1 MPHKSKCTSVTPC
14 ARHVAGGGAQ
24 GWEGKAQAGHD
35 PPRAGAFVCSVS
47 HSPFGPVSLGAR
59 WHAYG
64 TFHIACGK
72 TQWFT
77 VHHYT
82 QHTDATSQFAQ
93 RTVSSSGGEEG
104 EKGSSSS
111 NSSSSSS
118 GEEGVDS
125 SVWRTCLRWNDDQ
138 ECSWLCLQLIHSD
151 EPLAQ
156 VYFPLACGSA
166 HAMSAAL
173 ATGQQSVL
181 GPGTR
186 VAHAHEPER
195 GSSVTAVAFTP
206 RPQQATT
213 PMARAATPPGVQFDV
228 QKVRVYECGMR

>member
-1 MPHKSKCTSVTPC
+1 M
-14 ARHVAGGGAQ
+14 
-24 GWEGKAQAGHD
+24 
-35 PPRAGAFVCSVS
+35 
-47 HSPFGPVSLGAR
+47 
-59 WHAYG
+59 
-64 TFHIACGK
+64 
-72 TQWFT
+72 
-77 VHHYT
+77 
-82 QHTDATSQFAQ
+82 
-93 RTVSSSGGEEG
+93 SSSGGEEG

-111 NSSSSSS
+111 SSSSSGEEEEESRVGGEGSSSSSSS

-125 SVWRTCLRWNDDQ
+125 SVWRTCLRWNDVQ

-186 VAHAHEPER
+186 VAHAHESGR

-228 QKVRVYECGMR
+228 QKVRVYECGMRCLHNATL